1 VPLLLSLRDLHRF
14 LTNQSFYLILLSSL
28 FAVAL
33 YAARGV
39 YSGSWLIYRNLLW
52 NLVLAWV
59 PYAFSMLAAGLF
71 LTFPRQWWMV
81 VPPAAVWLAFFP
93 NAPYIITDFFHLA
106 ARPGVPLWY
115 DLLLLAAFSWTGLFL
130 AIASLRTMQIITAAY
145 LGKIASWFFVFLALS
160 LSGLGIYLG
169 RFGRWNSW
177 DLLLN
182 PTNIIADVAG
192 SLLEPLENLR
202 FFGFTLLFT
211 IFLFICYLTFISMRH
226 LEETE
231 I

>member
-1 VPLLLSLRDLHRF
+1 MLRTLQDLNRF
-14 LTNQSFYLILLSSL
+14 LINQSFYPILLSSL
-28 FAVAL
+28 FALAL
-33 YAARGV
+33 YFARGL
-39 YSGSWLIYRNLLW
+39 YSGSWLIYRNLVW

-71 LTFPRQWWMV
+71 LAFSRHWWLV
-81 VPPAAVWLAFFP
+81 IPPAAVWLAFFP
-93 NAPYIITDFFHLA
+93 NAPYILTDFFHLA
-106 ARPGVPLWY
+106 VRPGVPLWY
-115 DLLLLAAFSWTGLFL
+115 DVLLLAAFSWTGVFL

-182 PTNIIADVAG
+182 PESIMAEVA
-192 SLLEPLENLR
+192 SSVLEPLENLR
-202 FFGFTLLFT
+202 FFGFTVLIT
-211 IFLFICYLTFISMRH
+211 IFLLICYLTFISTRR
-226 LEETE
+226 LEASE

>member
-1 VPLLLSLRDLHRF
+1 MLRTLRDLNRF
-14 LTNQSFYLILLSSL
+14 LINQSFYPILLSSL
-28 FAVAL
+28 FALAL
-33 YAARGV
+33 YAARGI
-39 YSGSWLIYRNLLW
+39 YSGSWLIYRNLVW

-71 LTFPRQWWMV
+71 LTFSGQWWLV
-81 VPPAAVWLAFFP
+81 IPPAAVWLAFFP

-106 ARPGVPLWY
+106 TRPGVPLWY
-115 DLLLLAAFSWTGLFL
+115 DVLLLAAFSWTGVFL
-130 AIASLRTMQIITAAY
+130 AIASLRTMQIITGAY
-145 LGKIASWFFVFLALS
+145 LGRAASWFFVLLALS

-182 PTNIIADVAG
+182 PESIIAEIAT

-202 FFGFTLLFT
+202 FFGFTVLIT
-211 IFLFICYLTFISMRH
+211 IFLFICYLTFISTRR
-226 LEETE
+226 LEESE